1 MYTTLRTGRSLVSH
15 HPPHH
20 LETMIPELDH
30 MHLNP
35 APSPERTL
43 DPANVTHAYPRTALS
58 SNFP

>member
-1 MYTTLRTGRSLVSH
+1 
-15 HPPHH
+15 
-20 LETMIPELDH
+20 MIPELDH